1 MPVFCSA
8 AATANGHRAT
18 NIFLPRWAAIFARSS
33 SQCSPGPTGTS
44 LLRARAYCLSTKRLR
59 RRQIPSW
66 STGGAEDRS
75 TSATSCLPPALLP
88 ANTHAAATRSS
99 MRSKQRRTNMRAMRA
114 EKFRGYEGLKLVDL
128 PKPAVTDGKV
138 LVRMTAAGVTP
149 LDHTILSGQF
159 PLAKAPLVLGNEGA
173 GGVEEGGGTDFP
185 AGSRGMFTGSYGVF
199 EDGAYSEWLAVRK
212 ESLCLVP
219 QGVDDVSA
227 AGIPVAYLTAQMA
240 LNLAGF
246 QAGKTVLAPAI
257 GGSVGNAVTQLARA
271 LGANHAFSARTN
283 HRRASRPKSFGF
295 MEALVTSSEKL
306 GDGVRRITSGYGA
319 DIVIDGIGGEVLS
332 EALGALAL
340 DGSLTTL
347 GYSAGRKATIDV
359 TNLIWQRASIKSL
372 NMFAQP
378 PAAISGAW
386 NVIVSLLKSGA
397 IKPIVAKT
405 FPLAE
410 AAAALRYLVKQSR
423 AEGHAPARA

>member
-59 RRQIPSW
+59 RRQIPCW
-66 STGGAEDRS
+66 SIGGAEDHS
-75 TSATSCLPPALLP
+75 TSATSCLHPALPPA
-88 ANTHAAATRSS
+88 NVHVAATRSA
-99 MRSKQRRTNMRAMRA
+99 MRSKQRGTNMRAMRA
-114 EKFRGYEGLKLVDL
+114 EKFSGYEELKLVDL

-159 PLAKAPLVLGNEGA
+159 PLAKAPLVLGNEG
-173 GGVEEGGGTDFP
+173 GGVVEDGGGTDFP
-185 AGSRGMFTGSYGVF
+185 VGLRVMFTGPYGVF

-219 QGVDDVSA
+219 EGIDDVSA

-271 LGANHAFSARTN
+271 LGAKHAISSTTNHAKAEQ
-283 HRRASRPKSFGF
+283 AKALGF
-295 MEALVTSSEKL
+295 NEVVDTSVEKL

-359 TNLIWQRASIKSL
+359 TNLIWQRASIKSFML
-372 NMFAQP
+372 FVQSQ
-378 PAAISGAW
+378 AAWADAW
-386 NVIVSLLKSGA
+386 NVIVPLLQSGA
-397 IKPIVAKT
+397 IKPVVAKT

-410 AAAALRYLVKQSR
+410 AADALRYLV
-423 AEGHAPARA
+423 EGRPFGRVVLTI